1 MRFEIK
7 KMKYQGIFLAAL
19 TGVLTLII
27 VVSSITNT
35 IKDAT
40 PPVED
45 IPADS
50 NNSGEVEDNLNV
62 ETNDF
67 GPSGNSGG
75 SGGSSGG
82 HTHNWVRGGTV
93 EPTCE
98 EEGYDLSTCSC
109 KEEKKTNTKP
119 ALGHDWGEWSLVPAE
134 EEGEEEYMVR
144 VCQRC
149 EKVEKKTEQAVTPPA
164 GGEGETPDGEQC
176 GEGGTTPDGGD
187 STNPDGTNPDGSN
200 PDGGDTENGGG
211 TEPDGGNGDGNGDGS
226 GDGQSNQ

>member
-35 IKDAT
+35 IKDTT

-50 NNSGEVEDNLNV
+50 NNSGEVDDNLNV

-67 GPSGNSGG
+67 GSSGSSGG

-149 EKVEKKTEQAVTPPA
+149 EKVEKKTEQAVTPPE
-164 GGEGETPDGEQC
+164 GGDTGDGEITNPDGGNGDGNGDGSGDTTPDGE
-176 GEGGTTPDGGD
+176 GGNGGD
-187 STNPDGTNPDGSN
+187 P
-200 PDGGDTENGGG
+200 ENGGG